1 MIQNV
6 ADVLNRALTM
16 PADER
21 EARMNALR
29 KRERIND
36 VNKWTR

>member
-1 MIQNV
+1 MHEALRVQNV

-16 PADER
+16 PEDER

-29 KRERIND
+29 KRE
-36 VNKWTR
+36 TESQ